1 MKVEFKA
8 IINDLNQKTGADCEK
23 MGKLILYFR
32 PTNETMINLTQIYK
46 PMTEVKVT
54 VEDE

>member
-8 IINDLNQKTGADCEK
+8 TINDLNQKTGVDCEK

-32 PTNETMINLTQIYK
+32 PTDETMIKLTQIYK
-46 PMTEVKVT
+46 PMTEVKVM
-54 VEDE
+54 VDGG